1 MARLPKAAVQPRG
14 GRCPVSLTPRQ
25 QRFIGEYLIDL
36 NATQAAIRAG
46 YSAKTAEVQ
55 GPRLLGN
62 IRVAAAIKVAQA
74 KRAEK
79 LELTAASITKHLMA
93 IAETAEAEGSVSGL
107 NVARQALM
115 DVARLNGLIIER
127 HETVVRSPEERAARL
142 AELRAE
148 RERLTRVH

>member
-1 MARLPKAAVQPRG
+1 MARLSQTAVHKVN
-14 GRCPVSLTPRQ
+14 GRRAPNLTPRQ
-25 QRFIGEYLIDL
+25 QRFVGEYLIDL
-36 NATQAAIRAG
+36 NATQAAIRAR

-62 IRVAAAIKVAQA
+62 VRVAAAIKIAQA
-74 KRAEK
+74 KRAEM

-93 IAETAEAEGSVSGL
+93 IADTAEAEGSVSGL

-115 DVARLNGLIIER
+115 DVAKLNGLIVET
-127 HETVVRSPEERAARL
+127 HETIVRSPEERAARL

-148 RERLTRVH
+148 RERLRQVH